1 MSDNPHATL
10 ADALAAAQGEIRNP
24 ALDGVNPHFRSRF
37 ATLASC
43 LKAVRPVFAEHGLAI
58 VQAPSSPMSTG
69 VALTTTI
76 MHSTGTTESTVAC
89 RCGSKVQEMGSAISY
104 LRRYALCSMVGI
116 VGDDDDDG
124 NQAVAGFSSVLSEA
138 RSMLADRFG
147 PGSAASAHEAN
158 RWIQEQSEGRY
169 SLDTLDSE
177 PGQILRL
184 LKESP

>member
-1 MSDNPHATL
+1 MSDSPHTTL

-43 LKAVRPVFAEHGLAI
+43 LKAVRPVFAKHGLAI
-58 VQAPSSPMSTG
+58 VQAPSSHDGG

-76 MHSTGTTESTVAC
+76 MHSTGTVESTVAC

-138 RSMLADRFG
+138 RAMLADRFG
-147 PGSAASAHEAN
+147 PGSAASADEAN

-169 SLDTLDSE
+169 SLDNLDSE